1 MKNIYTWS
9 AKPTQR
15 NLTVADLKSF
25 KGKKNLLKLEQIHLM
40 KPLQQK
46 KLVLI

>member
-9 AKPTQR
+9 AQAAQR
-15 NLTVADLKSF
+15 NLTVADLKLL

-40 KPLQQK
+40 KPLLQN
-46 KLVLI
+46 KLGSI